1 MQDDLYF
8 HRKIDF
14 KILRETSKA
23 ILVQMISCDSGS
35 VNNYLGSVENNNP
48 GITSLLELWFPKSWI
63 KKRGENFYIWE
74 KGFFLNIKKLIE
86 KRQKKQIEE
95 EIKEA
100 DELIEEFDS
109 LAEEIENKNR
119 TVH

>member
-23 ILVQMISCDSGS
+23 ILVQMISCNSGS

-48 GITSLLELWFPKSWI
+48 
-63 KKRGENFYIWE
+63 
-74 KGFFLNIKKLIE
+74 
-86 KRQKKQIEE
+86 
-95 EIKEA
+95 
-100 DELIEEFDS
+100 
-109 LAEEIENKNR
+109 
-119 TVH
+119 